1 MSPSFLSIT
10 AYLASLLVTPA
21 LASIRHASTAPPPLP
36 AQTAAAAPPPILEP
50 TSTPD
55 ISSISLD
62 EIDLSAYDI
71 SQIPE
76 KIGYLHGIGLNWWY
90 GPTSSLEWLLE
101 HIHVYSGMPWWGSI
115 AATALVVRVALFP
128 LYLRASDSMARSSAL
143 VSVTQPI
150 TQKMQEAQRAGDTA
164 ATMLH
169 WTQLMAV
176 RKRAGL
182 SMTASFAPMVLQ

>member
-1 MSPSFLSIT
+1 
-10 AYLASLLVTPA
+10 
-21 LASIRHASTAPPPLP
+21 LASIRHASTAPPALP
-36 AQTAAAAPPPILEP
+36 AQTAAAAPPPIPEP

-128 LYLRASDSMARSSAL
+128 LYLRASDSMARGSAL